1 MENIGRIYK
10 LYSDVC
16 PDLVYYGSTRTSLK
30 TRWYN
35 HRGIYRAYLN
45 GTAKRVS
52 AFEIIE
58 RDPEYFQLDLV
69 EECPVEHLKQ
79 REAYYITNFKCVNHN
94 VPGRTHLEAV
104 RCYYNKNKD
113 KILSQRKEYYQKNKE
128 KIKANNTLYSKEKI
142 DKYREYQRKYQIKYR
157 AKMKEKKIAVKEMVN
172 IVKNI

>member
-128 KIKANNTLYSKEKI
+128 KIKEKTKLYYEKN
-142 DKYREYQRKYQIKYR
+142 
-157 AKMKEKKIAVKEMVN
+157 KEKKKEYYEKNKELIKEKRLFKKAN
-172 IVKNI
+172 IEIKV